1 MPSLNS
7 LTEDFFAQRPE
18 LFDPD
23 VPGLPLED
31 LKEMFRLDLRKAL
44 RQALRETPGSW
55 GVSERFEDP
64 EMDISM
70 EVERMSITVETLY
83 RRAFW
88 KRAKTKGPENKAQ
101 GVLAEFRKGQV
112 QAAVQRWIASQ
123 RQSEQ
128 LAYIK
133 AYSKLKRADGS
144 TELRKAGRIDQPF
157 AAVVEFVQRGILAN
171 MDLERDD
178 STPVLQAPTLPQ
190 DLRLALRFAAPLMDT
205 TRQAVPAL
213 NDDGQDAASET
224 DRISWPLSFQEILKT
239 FRDKAEV
246 KATEKEIKEAEERYC
261 VPFGIFSEDQ
271 HTLVVRAAFLLT
283 SEMPYQRFQR
293 FIAANDQRLQE
304 AAESSPRRLVS
315 ASLGV
320 LSEICDPGPQDQ
332 EGTEDM
338 VTAPGPSPASE
349 HEAPS
354 EEEQGSS
361 ADWEEVVTSGASDQ
375 DDPSQEDPEG
385 QREPA
390 FEQGQSTKQQPTSGG
405 SRKEAI
411 IPSSLDFLRVVGG
424 VAGVEHKAEAVC
436 GWSSSVLEQS
446 VQEWA
451 GGWLPERVATP
462 DLLGRIAGVLPLT
475 TQGDGTGAAAS
486 KPWYGTSVPW
496 NPVGRDI
503 LDAFKDYGSRER
515 VTDHDLHYELLPELQ
530 DTVRFQTLRAF
541 VRKLIRGEHQGELFE
556 DRGVLPMN
564 GWLKT
569 AWRDAFKG
577 ERQKAAAGHSRL
589 MADARAIVDPAY
601 ISGSDV
607 NNPVY
612 RRATKG
618 IEAEAVEEALGGQT
632 LRPYGLAPLRQSS
645 DSYRWNLAG
654 IPLPHLDEDE
664 RTSLANGGWTRY
676 LTSTSTPEAQYIRRA
691 LSRIITAKEPLLYH
705 PINVQAM
712 EWCDGIAGE
721 ALHQAAENLQNL
733 ERYVREQRK
742 RKASFRGVKPLG
754 ALCQSMGLDP
764 HERPTPEVETAHLLY
779 QCLLLDALTL
789 TYHDL
794 LRPEMLTS

>member
-123 RQSEQ
+123 KQSEQ
-128 LAYIK
+128 LAYTK

-144 TELRKAGRIDQPF
+144 TEIRKAGQIDQPF
-157 AAVVEFVQRGILAN
+157 SAVVEFVRHGILAH

-178 STPVLQAPTLPQ
+178 STPVVQAPSLPE

-205 TRQAVPAL
+205 TRKAVPAL
-213 NDDGQDAASET
+213 DDDGQDSVSET
-224 DRISWPLSFQEILKT
+224 DRISWPLSFQEILKA

-246 KATEKEIKEAEERYC
+246 KATKKEIKEAEERYC

-271 HTLVVRAAFLLT
+271 RTLVVRAAFLLT

-320 LSEICDPGPQDQ
+320 LSEICAPDPHNQDGAK
-332 EGTEDM
+332 EM
-338 VTAPGPSPASE
+338 VTSV
-349 HEAPS
+349 
-354 EEEQGSS
+354 
-361 ADWEEVVTSGASDQ
+361 DWEEVVISGASDQ
-375 DDPSQEDPEG
+375 DDPSQEDLEG
-385 QREPA
+385 QKELAP
-390 FEQGQSTKQQPTSGG
+390 EQGQSTKQQPTSGG
-405 SRKEAI
+405 LRKEAI

-424 VAGVEHKAEAVC
+424 VAGVEHRAEAVC

-451 GGWLPERVATP
+451 GEWLPERVAP
-462 DLLGRIAGVLPLT
+462 QDLLCRIAEMLPLT
-475 TQGDGTGAAAS
+475 THDDGTGAAAS

-503 LDAFKDYGSRER
+503 LDAFKDYDSRER
-515 VTDHDLHYELLPELQ
+515 VTDHDLHYEVLPELQ

-541 VRKLIRGEHQGELFE
+541 VRKLIRGEHKGELFE
-556 DRGVLPMN
+556 DRGVLAMN

-569 AWRDAFKG
+569 TWRDAFKG
-577 ERQKAAAGHSRL
+577 ERQKAAAGYSRL

-618 IEAEAVEEALGGQT
+618 IEAESVEGALGGQT
-632 LRPYGLAPLRQSS
+632 LRPYGLAPLCQSN

-676 LTSTSTPEAQYIRRA
+676 LTGTTTPEAQYIRRA
-691 LSRIITAKEPLLYH
+691 LGRIITAKEPLLYH

-721 ALHQAAENLQNL
+721 SLHQAAENLQNL
-733 ERYVREQRK
+733 ERYVRDQRK

-764 HERPTPEVETAHLLY
+764 HERPTLEVETAHLLY

-794 LRPEMLTS
+794 LRPEMLTN